1 MRVLLV
7 NKFHYRKG
15 GAETYYF
22 EVAEGLRRLGHEVA
36 FFSMHHPDNLSCE
49 QEKYFVTQREYNAP
63 TSTLKKIADGLNLIY
78 SREAR
83 DKFDML
89 CREFRPDVVHFNN
102 VHRQITLSILDA
114 PALGDVPVVWTA
126 HDYIRVCP
134 AYLMVD
140 GAGEVCDRCLDGR
153 FRHCVENRCVKESLA
168 KSALAAAEATYLR
181 RHQSYN
187 RIDLTIAPS
196 EFLRGRLVAGGA
208 EPDRV
213 VVMRNFVDLK
223 SMSAEPEQPDRE
235 RPYVLFFG
243 RLSHE
248 KGVLSLVDA
257 FARVADRLP
266 GWRLVIAG
274 EGPERPNIE
283 ESVASMPVEVATRIE
298 LVGYQTGEP
307 LRELVAR
314 ATLTASPS
322 ECLENSP
329 YAILEALQAGTP
341 VIATRMGGIPE
352 LVHEGETGFLAEPRD
367 AASLAD
373 AILRGAAT
381 AADAT
386 AYVALQEGCHTFVRE
401 NCDRDRYMAGL
412 ISVYRSLAHEKG
424 QR

>member
-22 EVAEGLRRLGHEVA
+22 DVAEGLRKLGHEVA
-36 FFSMHHPDNLSCE
+36 FFSMHHPDNFSCE
-49 QEKYFVTQREYNAP
+49 QEKYFVTQREYNDP
-63 TSTLKKIADGLNLIY
+63 ISPLKKAADGLNLIY

-83 DKFDML
+83 NKFDVL
-89 CREFRPDVVHFNN
+89 CREFRPDVVHLNN

-114 PALGDVPVVWTA
+114 PALGEVPVVWTA

-168 KSALAAAEATYLR
+168 KSALAAAEAAYLR
-181 RHQSYN
+181 RHQSYD

-196 EFLRGRLVAGGA
+196 EFLRGKLVAGGA
-208 EPDRV
+208 EPDKV
-213 VVMRNFVDLK
+213 VVMRNFVDLT
-223 SMSAEPEQPDRE
+223 AIPTEPDRE
-235 RPYVLFFG
+235 RPYILFFG
-243 RLSHE
+243 RLSQE
-248 KGVLSLVDA
+248 KGVLTLVDA
-257 FARVADRLP
+257 FAQVADRLS

-274 EGPERPNIE
+274 EGPERAAIE
-283 ESVASMPVEVATRIE
+283 ESVASMPVDVATRIE
-298 LVGYQTGEP
+298 LAGYQTGEP

-322 ECLENSP
+322 EWLENSP
-329 YAILEALQAGTP
+329 YAVLEALQAGTP
-341 VIATRMGGIPE
+341 VIGTRMGGIPE
-352 LVHEGETGFLAEPRD
+352 LVHEGKTGFLAEPRD
-367 AASLAD
+367 AESLAD

-381 AADAT
+381 AADTITYA
-386 AYVALQEGCHTFVRE
+386 ALQKSCHTFVRE
-401 NCDRDRYMAGL
+401 NCDREQYMSGL
-412 ISVYRSLAHEKG
+412 VGIYGRLAYEKG